1 MNGKRIGKMMT
12 VGCASALAL
21 AAATAEAAG
30 PKYMFFFLGDG
41 MSASQIQVTE
51 AYLAQV
57 NGGNSTNP
65 ANLAMNRLTM
75 SGASACG
82 MQTTYD
88 DGALCTDSAS
98 AGTAFACGTKT
109 KSNIIGMNTAKTESY
124 YSVANGAAM
133 YGKKVGIISSVS
145 LDHATPAAYY
155 ANVPTR
161 NYMNK
166 IGTQLANSGFN
177 FFGGGG
183 LASPTTAKTTGDTSS
198 NVWNMLAANGYTLR
212 TNRTDI
218 MGLTNAP
225 MDKVVCI
232 NPWLQDSAA
241 MPYEIDTPASNVKLA
256 EMTQVAIDCMKDDPD
271 GFFLMVE
278 GGKIDWACHANDA
291 MATIGDMIAFDN
303 AVAVAAAFYAQYPN
317 DTLIIVTG
325 DHETGGMTVGNARL
339 AYGVNYSVLTNQT
352 CSYQY
357 FGDNQWKA
365 YKAANSTN
373 GQTAVTMNIGDE
385 ADGEA
390 QALLASCF
398 GLVWNNLNAFEKER
412 LENAYDKALGLGS
425 PNTAQ
430 EDTQLY
436 GGYEPMIMTLTHLV
450 NEQAG
455 IGWTTY
461 AHTGVPVPVF
471 AVGSGAWRFE
481 GFYDNT
487 DIAKKIVTI
496 LGYTGTLPVTK

>member
-1 MNGKRIGKMMT
+1 MNGKLISKMMT
-12 VGCASALAL
+12 IGCASALAL
-21 AAATAEAAG
+21 ATTAEAAG
-30 PKYMFFFLGDG
+30 PKYIFFFLGDG

-65 ANLAMNRLTM
+65 ANLAMNKLAM
-75 SGASACG
+75 CKGAACG

-109 KSNIIGMNTAKTESY
+109 KSGTVGMNSALTESY
-124 YSVANGAAM
+124 YSVANGAAV

-145 LDHATPAAYY
+145 LDHATPASYY

-183 LASPTTAKTTGDTSS
+183 LASPTTAKTAGDTAT
-198 NVWNMLAANGYTLR
+198 NVWNVLAANGYTLR
-212 TNRTDI
+212 TNRTEI
-218 MGLTNAP
+218 MSLTNSP

-241 MPYEIDTPASNVKLA
+241 MPYDIDTPPSNVRLA
-256 EMTQVAIDCMKDDPD
+256 EMTKVAIDCLKNDPE

-278 GGKIDWACHANDA
+278 GGKIDWSCHANDA
-291 MATIGDMIAFDN
+291 MATIGDMIALDN
-303 AVAVAAAFYAQYPN
+303 AVAVAGEFYAQYPN

-339 AYGVNYSVLTNQT
+339 GYGVNYSVLTNQT

-365 YKAANSTN
+365 YKLANPTN
-373 GQTAVTMNIGDE
+373 GQTAATMNIADE
-385 ADGEA
+385 VDGEA
-390 QALLASCF
+390 KTLLSGNF
-398 GLVWNNLNAFEKER
+398 GLVWASLNAFEKER

-425 PNTAQ
+425 PNSTQ
-430 EDTQLY
+430 EDSLLY
-436 GGYEPMIMTLTHLV
+436 SSYEPFVVTITHIV

-471 AVGSGAWRFE
+471 AAGIGASRFE

-487 DIAKKIVTI
+487 DIAKKIVSI